1 MAHPFSKMFD
11 KALKKSD
18 PKENQVLEV
27 AEKLRAKGYSPREI
41 FDVLTKL
48 QKSLIDK
55 GEMTIVSEAI
65 EEFVQHLDLG
75 VDD

>member
-18 PKENQVLEV
+18 PEENQVLEV

-55 GEMTIVSEAI
+55 GEMTIVSEAM